1 MADSSASS
9 SCVGV
14 NATISGLN
22 SHETLPING
31 GLGGAE
37 ERAIVARGRT
47 KPLDGEEPV
56 VTLRVKVVRCEG
68 LAAKD
73 KSGTSDP

>member
-1 MADSSASS
+1 
-9 SCVGV
+9 
-14 NATISGLN
+14 
-22 SHETLPING
+22 LPING
-31 GLGGAE
+31 GVGGAE

-56 VTLRVKVVRCEG
+56 ITLRIKVVRCEG

-73 KSGTSDP
+73 RSGTSDP